1 MFINL
6 VDDFEMGGAEEPRHF
21 IVSEVQN
28 VRDKT
33 RDLAQS
39 QQHNTK
45 SHKTNGVEVEV
56 ELYTYTYI
64 HMVGNMTHISLSTVK
79 YWFNILQIYL
89 HNGNAAHLLHSLG

>member
-1 MFINL
+1 MQKKQTLCLRDSGHVRVFINL

-79 YWFNILQIYL
+79 Y
-89 HNGNAAHLLHSLG
+89 

>member
-56 ELYTYTYI
+56 ELYTHTYI